1 MLAKLG
7 SGYKKPNAQT
17 ILRPAAVASFIGP
30 MPFQKI
36 GKLGGKLGD
45 TVRERFPAETVDQL
59 LAIDLE
65 DFQDKLGADSGMW
78 LWEIIRGIDSTA
90 VEARIVTSSMLASK
104 NFRPSIQ
111 TLDKIQPWLGILAT
125 ELYHRLTE
133 ARELRKGLWVNRTP
147 PFGRLDHRADCIR
160 SAAAQ
165 DNRAFVAPAV
175 HVRHHQVAPSPV
187 PVHLQPH
194 G

>member
-45 TVRERFPAETVDQL
+45 SIRETFPAETVDQL
-59 LAIDLE
+59 LYATCAVPPRASHLLTLPPPLPAPFDSAIDLE

-78 LWEIIRGIDSTA
+78 LWEIVRGVDSTA

-104 NFRPSIQ
+104 NFRPSIH
-111 TLDKIQPWLGILAT
+111 TLDKIKPWLGILAT
-125 ELYHRLTE
+125 ELYHRLKE
-133 ARELRKGLWVNRTP
+133 ARDLREGLWVSCKR
-147 PFGRLDHRADCIR
+147 I
-160 SAAAQ
+160 S
-165 DNRAFVAPAV
+165 
-175 HVRHHQVAPSPV
+175 
-187 PVHLQPH
+187 
-194 G
+194 